1 MPSTFKSPVRKLV
14 LELVTVNVSL
24 SVVSPSTF
32 NVLFKSVIP
41 STVSLPVSE
50 VIEELATSKFP
61 LINE

>member
-32 NVLFKSVIP
+32 NILFKSVIP